1 MASAATLTATT
12 LEGQAREVARL
23 MLAAELAIPA
33 ETRPDNVQI
42 ATDFENRTV
51 NITISLPVT
60 LSGSGA
66 AFTFTASEY
75 LD

>member
-23 MLAAELAIPA
+23 MQAAELAIPA

-42 ATDFENRTV
+42 ATDFENLTV